1 MMKKLAFLVL
11 ILVHFFSLS
20 VYAQEPPASFDL
32 TLREAF
38 DLADARNP
46 QLVAAQRNLKISIA
60 DITIAGAIPNPVFG
74 VAYGFFDAYSLF
86 SNLQQVGI
94 TQVFELGGKRDAR
107 LDFATSQFQLT
118 TLELKALRFDIRSQ
132 VRRAYAEL
140 AAAEAQENAITAQ
153 TQLLDQLVELV
164 RKRFNAGAVS
174 EAELLQA
181 QLARLQVEPQRT
193 AALNR
198 VKRARVQLNALLGNS
213 PKQNTGVRD
222 KGLFNLSLQKTEL
235 TPGAGA
241 QIPSLN
247 ALLGRAETQRLDLQ
261 STLKQGDIARNQ
273 LQLSRALQTPD
284 VQVLLGVT
292 FNAAV
297 NEDPHIL
304 GLLTG
309 VNIVLP
315 IFYNQNGEV
324 VKAEATI
331 EQANLNA
338 IAVRL
343 QISAEVQT
351 AYQDL
356 TAAQQNVR
364 QYQEQLLLASAEVL
378 RLARR
383 SYEVGKSALAS
394 VILAQQ
400 ADQQIRTSYLDAVVT
415 YQNAWAD
422 LEKAVGEPLVF

>member
-1 MMKKLAFLVL
+1 MKKVAFLFF
-11 ILVHFFSLS
+11 ILVHFLSLS
-20 VYAQEPPASFDL
+20 VQAQEPPASFEL

-46 QLVAAQRNLKISIA
+46 QLVAAQRNLKISTA

-94 TQVFELGGKRDAR
+94 TQTFELGGKRDAR

-118 TLELKALRFDIRSQ
+118 GLELKALRFDIRSQ

-140 AAAEAQENAITAQ
+140 AAAEAQGNAITVQ

-198 VKRARVQLNALLGNS
+198 VKRARVQLNTLLGNS

-235 TPGAGA
+235 TPTAGA
-241 QIPSLN
+241 QIPDLD
-247 ALLGRAETQRLDLQ
+247 ALLGRAETKRLDLQ

-273 LQLSRALQTPD
+273 LRLSRSLQTPD
-284 VQVLLGVT
+284 VQFLLGVT
-292 FNAAV
+292 FTAAV
-297 NEDPHIL
+297 NDAPQVF

-324 VKAEATI
+324 LKAEATI
-331 EQANLNA
+331 EQTNLTA
-338 IAVRL
+338 VAVRF

-356 TAAQQNVR
+356 TTAQQNVR
-364 QYQEQLLLASAEVL
+364 QYQEQLLPASAEVL

-394 VILAQQ
+394 VILSQQ

-422 LEKAVGEPLVF
+422 LEKAVGEPLNL

>member
-1 MMKKLAFLVL
+1 MKNLATFLFIFAAL
-11 ILVHFFSLS
+11 FTIP

-32 TLREAF
+32 TLSEAF
-38 DLADARNP
+38 ELADARNP
-46 QLVAAQRNLKISIA
+46 QLVAAQRNLKISTA

-94 TQVFELGGKRDAR
+94 TQTFELGGKRDAR

-118 TLELKALRFDIRSQ
+118 SLELKALRFEIRSQ

-140 AAAEAQENAITAQ
+140 AAAEAQGNAITVQ
-153 TQLLDQLVELV
+153 TQLLEQLVELV

-174 EAELLQA
+174 EAELMQA

-193 AALNR
+193 TALNR
-198 VKRARVQLNALLGNS
+198 VQRARVQLNTLLGNR

-241 QIPSLN
+241 QIPSLD
-247 ALLGRAETQRLDLQ
+247 ALLGRAETKRLDLQ

-273 LQLSRALQTPD
+273 LRLSRALQTPD

-309 VNIVLP
+309 VNVVLP

-324 VKAEATI
+324 LKAEATI
-331 EQANLNA
+331 EQVNLSA
-338 IAVRL
+338 IAVRV
-343 QISAEVQT
+343 QISAEVQS

-356 TAAQQNVR
+356 TTAQQNVR
-364 QYQEQLLLASAEVL
+364 QYQEQLLPASAEVL

-422 LEKAVGEPLVF
+422 LEKSVGESLSL

>member
-1 MMKKLAFLVL
+1 MKKMAVFLLLCIGFLASPVQ
-11 ILVHFFSLS
+11 
-20 VYAQEPPASFDL
+20 AQEPPTSFDL
-32 TLREAF
+32 SLSEAF

-46 QLVAAQRNLKISIA
+46 QLAAAQRNIKISTA

-86 SNLQQVGI
+86 SNLQQVGF

-118 TLELKALRFDIRSQ
+118 TLEFKALRFDIRSQ

-140 AAAEAQENAITAQ
+140 AAAEAQGTAIEVQ

-164 RKRFNAGAVS
+164 RKRFKAGAVA
-174 EAELLQA
+174 EAELMQA

-198 VKRARVQLNALLGNS
+198 VKRARVQLNTLLGNS
-213 PKQNTGVRD
+213 PKQNTAVRD

-235 TPGAGA
+235 TPSPTA
-241 QIPSLN
+241 QFPTLD
-247 ALLGRAETQRLDLQ
+247 ALIARAETQRLDLQ
-261 STLKQGDIARNQ
+261 TALKQGDIARNQ
-273 LQLSRALQTPD
+273 LRLSRALQTPD

-309 VNIVLP
+309 INVALP

-331 EQANLNA
+331 EQANLTA
-338 IAVRL
+338 VAVRA
-343 QISAEVQT
+343 QIAAEVQT

-356 TAAQQNVR
+356 TTAQQNLR
-364 QYQEQLLLASAEVL
+364 QYQEQLLPTSTEVL

-383 SYEVGKSALAS
+383 SYEVGKSGLAS